1 MMRRVAVLTALP
13 ALALVA
19 ASFAQPASARTG
31 GLSVSRSSGHP
42 LIRVAANQ
50 SGNWSGYNQGTLEQ
64 AGHKQ
69 FTAIAGDWTVP
80 KASPHKANEAE
91 YSSTW
96 IGIGGGCIDA
106 GCTATDNTLIQAGTE
121 QDVDATGK
129 ATYSSWWEIIP
140 EPSTPITT
148 LTIRPGDHMHVTI
161 AEATTGMWTIT
172 VADLTTKKSFK
183 TTTPYSSSHLTAE
196 WIVET
201 PVVIGSGGSA
211 GVAALPNL
219 TRVFMDKSIVNGKA
233 AQLKATEEV
242 QLVANGTV
250 LATPS
255 APDRDTDGF
264 NDCVYATT
272 CAAPASS

>member
-1 MMRRVAVLTALP
+1 MRRVAVLTALP

-19 ASFAQPASARTG
+19 ASFAQPASARSRGASVARPG
-31 GLSVSRSSGHP
+31 GRTV
-42 LIRVAANQ
+42 IRVATNQ

-64 AGHKQ
+64 ADHKQ
-69 FTAIAGDWTVP
+69 FKAVAGDWTVP
-80 KASPHKANEAE
+80 KASQHKAKEAE
-91 YSSTW
+91 FSSTW

-106 GCTATDNTLIQAGTE
+106 GCTATDSTLIQAGTE

-129 ATYSSWWEIIP
+129 ASYSSWWEIIP

-148 LTIRPGDHMHVTI
+148 LTISPGDHMHVTI
-161 AEATTGMWTIT
+161 AEATPGMWTIT
-172 VADLTTKKSFK
+172 VADLTTKKSFT

-201 PVVIGSGGSA
+201 PVVIGSGGTA
-211 GVAALPNL
+211 GVAPLPNL
-219 TRVFMDKSIVNGKA
+219 SRVFMDKSIVNGKPA
-233 AQLKATEEV
+233 LLKSSEELQLAS
-242 QLVANGTV
+242 NGTV